1 MGVGGSFLSRYL
13 VPSGVGDQ
21 PGQKGLSCSVLSN
34 TATLTPSLLSVYW
47 VPGWGDIG
55 ALCLLPS
62 LAV

>member
-1 MGVGGSFLSRYL
+1 